1 MKSSGLGD
9 SMGVKNKITGE
20 MADLIVSLRNDK
32 KVNYTFQDIK
42 DKLEE
47 VYNKTISI
55 NSIRLC
61 YLKNANK
68 DIPEIPSIN
77 SETPIIEKTKE
88 VVQVKPP
95 LSEVKPVKQLDES
108 NTSSLKTKVATA
120 EQIKSLDEQL
130 KHFK

>member
-20 MADLIVSLRNDK
+20 MADLIVTLRNDQ

-42 DKLEE
+42 DQLEKRF
-47 VYNKTISI
+47 NKTISI

-68 DIPEIPSIN
+68 DI
-77 SETPIIEKTKE
+77 KE
-88 VVQVKPP
+88 VVSNSNESIKLEVKKEIKPVLNEVKQVK
-95 LSEVKPVKQLDES
+95 SLDNNS
-108 NTSSLKTKVATA
+108 SSLKTKVATQD
-120 EQIKSLDEQL
+120 QIADLDEQL
-130 KHFK
+130 KNFK

>member
-20 MADLIVSLRNDK
+20 MADLIVTLRNDK

-68 DIPEIPSIN
+68 DIPETNSIN
-77 SETPIIEKTKE
+77 SEIPVVEKKAEVKETK
-88 VVQVKPP
+88 PT
-95 LSEVKPVKQLDES
+95 LNNVKPVKQLEES
-108 NTSSLKTKVATA
+108 TTSSLKTKVATP

-130 KHFK
+130 KNFK

>member
-20 MADLIVSLRNDK
+20 MADLIVTLRNDQ

-42 DKLEE
+42 DQLEKRF
-47 VYNKTISI
+47 NKTISI

-68 DIPEIPSIN
+68 GI
-77 SETPIIEKTKE
+77 KE
-88 VVQVKPP
+88 VVSNSNESITLEVRQEIKPV
-95 LSEVKPVKQLDES
+95 LNEVKPVKSLENNS
-108 NTSSLKTKVATA
+108 SSLKTKVATQD
-120 EQIKSLDEQL
+120 QIADLDEQL
-130 KHFK
+130 KNFK